1 MSRDDVHIEGTFST
15 DFENVAQILSDN
27 LASGADVGAS
37 VCIIQDGKNV
47 VDIWGGYVDEESRTP
62 WARNTIVNV
71 WSITKTM
78 TALCALLL
86 YDRGELD
93 MNAPVAKYWPEFAV
107 NGKENIEVRH
117 LLSHTSGIAGWDQ
130 VVTLEDICDTEMS
143 TALLAA
149 QAPWWTPGTAS
160 GYHLLTY
167 GHLIGEVVKRV
178 SGQTLGNFFAN
189 EIASPLQADF
199 HIGLDPSDLDRVSD
213 VITPV
218 PPPGGSKLLDMLPND
233 NITKRTF
240 KNLSP
245 SPFDPMANT
254 ELWRRSEVGAANGHG
269 NAQSV
274 AKIQSIVSHHG
285 EVGGKQFISER
296 TIEKIFE
303 EQSNGPDQVLFGMQL
318 RFGIGYGIG
327 DQEWLGH
334 GFGSHRACWW
344 SGMGGSRVVNFV
356 DDNLTISYVMNK
368 MAPAAI
374 TGEPRGN
381 AIVSAAFKGAF
392 S

>member
-1 MSRDDVHIEGTFST
+1 MPRTDVQVEGSYST
-15 DFENVAQILSDN
+15 NFEKVAQTLSNN
-27 LASGADVGAS
+27 LASGADLGAS
-37 VCIIQDGKNV
+37 VCVIQDGKNV
-47 VDIWGGYVDEESRTP
+47 VDIWGGYVDEELRTP
-62 WARNTIVNV
+62 WSRNTIVNV
-71 WSITKTM
+71 WSVTKTM

-93 MNAPVAKYWPEFAV
+93 VNAPVAKYWPEFAS

-117 LLSHTSGIAGWDQ
+117 LLSHTSGISGWDQ
-130 VVTLEDICDTEMS
+130 EMSLGDICNTEKS
-143 TALLAA
+143 TALLAS
-149 QAPWWTPGTAS
+149 QSPWWTPGTAS
-160 GYHLLTY
+160 GYHLLNY
-167 GHLIGEVVKRV
+167 GHLVGEVVRRV
-178 SGQTLGNFFAN
+178 SGQSLGNFFAS
-189 EIASPLQADF
+189 EITSQLGADF
-199 HIGLDPSDLDRVSD
+199 HIGLDASDLSRVSD
-213 VITPV
+213 IFPPP
-218 PPPGGSKLLDMLPND
+218 PPPGGGKLLDMLPD
-233 NITKRTF
+233 DSITKKTLANMTPR
-240 KNLSP
+240 
-245 SPFDPMANT
+245 PFDHMANT
-254 ELWRRSEVGAANGHG
+254 ELWRRSEIGAANGHG

-285 EVGGKQFISER
+285 EVDGKQFISEK

-303 EQSNGPDQVLFGMQL
+303 EQSNGPDLALFGMHL

-356 DDNLTISYVMNK
+356 DDNLTIAYVMNK

-374 TGEPRGN
+374 TGEPRGD
-381 AIVSAAFKGAF
+381 AIISAAFEGAF